1 MDMNQI
7 SAKLGKSKVSF
18 PELLDILLDFQ
29 SKRQDSWK
37 DEILAAFQAY
47 DTSHSGYIDMKD
59 LKHVM
64 LRTGEKLTPQEFE
77 YMLYQSGINKSSARV
92 QYKVLAEAFAHT

>member
-1 MDMNQI
+1 MYKNVF
-7 SAKLGKSKVSF
+7 AGKSKVSF

-64 LRTGEKLTPQEFE
+64 LRTGEKLTPQECKRLCKLNF
-77 YMLYQSGINKSSARV
+77 R
-92 QYKVLAEAFAHT
+92 